1 MPDEKPTS
9 RRDFLR
15 GRSVLARV
23 RSLTDRAL
31 GPVDDACSP
40 ATQPPSSTS
49 SAKLHVTRRAMAC
62 EFSLQ
67 YHAADG
73 TAANEAT
80 LSALD
85 LIDELETQLTIFR
98 ETSEIIEINRS
109 AGVGPVAVEPRLFSL
124 LELCVW
130 LHAETHGAFDLT
142 SGPLSRLWG
151 FLRREGRVPAES
163 EIAEALGCVN
173 GSKIVLD
180 HEASTIAFRAPDI
193 EINLNAVG
201 KGYALDRASEAL
213 VERGVDDFLMHGGGS
228 SVSARG
234 RDRGDPTP
242 GWRIGV
248 PHPHERHR
256 HVGEIVLRDEAL
268 GTSGAGTQFFVAEGR
283 RYGHLIDPRTGWPAE
298 GVYTATVV
306 ATTAAEADAL
316 STALYILGPGGAAE
330 YCATHPDIGA
340 VLVCPREG
348 SDSPDA
354 FDVHAFNLDSHRWR
368 PA

>member
-1 MPDEKPTS
+1 MGP
-9 RRDFLR
+9 
-15 GRSVLARV
+15 LA
-23 RSLTDRAL
+23 A
-31 GPVDDACSP
+31 A
-40 ATQPPSSTS
+40 AA
-49 SAKLHVTRRAMAC
+49 AKLHVTRRAMAC

-73 TAANEAT
+73 SAANDAAMA
-80 LSALD
+80 ALD
-85 LIDELETQLTIFR
+85 LIDELEAQLTIFR
-98 ETSEIIEINRS
+98 ETSEIIEINRR
-109 AGVGPVAVEPRLFSL
+109 AGVKPVPVESRLFSL

-130 LHAETHGAFDLT
+130 LQAETRGAFDLT

-151 FLRREGRVPAES
+151 FLRREGRVPAAS
-163 EIAEALGCVN
+163 EIAEALRSVDGGN
-173 GSKIVLD
+173 IVLD
-180 HEASTIAFRAPDI
+180 HAAGTIEFHAADI

-201 KGYALDRASEAL
+201 KGYALDRASEVL
-213 VERGVDDFLMHGGGS
+213 VQRGVDDFLMHGGGS

-268 GTSGAGTQFFVAEGR
+268 GTSGAGTQFFMENGR

-298 GVYTATVV
+298 GVFTATAV

-340 VLVCPREG
+340 VLVCPPDG
-348 SDSPDA
+348 NNSPDA